1 MSQVI
6 RRAKSAESFFNKTH
20 EKYSLNKILRNSTP
34 PINFRLIQPV
44 DTKTRF
50 QPSKFNRVLT
60 NKTKFTDKNYVSLSF
75 ELFTKTEVEQGYQAN
90 TQY

>member
-34 PINFRLIQPV
+34 PINFCLIQPV
-44 DTKTRF
+44 DAKSRF
-50 QPSKFNRVLT
+50 QPSKFNRALT

-75 ELFTKTEVEQGYQAN
+75 ELFTKTEVEQAYQAN

>member
-34 PINFRLIQPV
+34 PINFRLIQSV

-50 QPSKFNRVLT
+50 QPSKFNRALT
-60 NKTKFTDKNYVSLSF
+60 NKAKFTDKNYVSLSF
-75 ELFTKTEVEQGYQAN
+75 ELFTKTEVEQAYQAN